1 MLRHW
6 RAKDWAARA
15 SRDSAAGRPINLWVL
30 MLNSELEACLN
41 DCFRRARET
50 GHELLSVEHLLLAI
64 LPVPRIEE
72 ILRACHADVSKL
84 MQDLIAHID
93 STTLPRVDRETE
105 VVPTFGFQRVLQR
118 AVFHVQSAGK
128 KEVGV
133 SEVLIAVFREKQSD
147 AVRLLKEQNVTHLD
161 VVNYISLG
169 VTRDPDR
176 EG

>member
-1 MLRHW
+1 
-6 RAKDWAARA
+6 
-15 SRDSAAGRPINLWVL
+15 